1 MSYENSKPRLLVV
14 DDEEINIQLL
24 TRLFRE
30 NCDIDTAMD
39 GQAAL
44 NQLQMKTYD
53 LVLLDIMMPVLNGLE
68 VLRTIRRSQDIAT
81 LPVILV
87 SAVTERADVAR
98 GIQLGANDYI
108 TKPLDIDIVRAR
120 VTTQII
126 MKQLMDERH
135 RHIGQLQQLNDV
147 RTRMVQVA
155 SHDLKNPLNNLRMLA
170 RIMRDEAANPEKI
183 LDLTDMLEN
192 SLGTMLGVIE
202 GFLDSQLVGSDDLV
216 LAMQPVDTEEIIQQ
230 VIKQYTVAAQQKQI
244 NLHVNGISHDRI
256 LADSNRLQQVLSN
269 LVSNAIKYS
278 PIGSTVTV
286 SSQTANHRWR
296 LRVIDEGPGIPA
308 EEHHH
313 LFQPFSTHK
322 ISTKPT
328 GGESSTGLGLW
339 IVKQMIELQDGTVGV
354 EFPQEGGS
362 VFWLE
367 LAIAPQTAE
376 A

>member
-1 MSYENSKPRLLVV
+1 MSYENSKPCLLVV
-14 DDEEINIQLL
+14 DDEEINLQLL
-24 TRLFRE
+24 TRLFQE
-30 NCDIDTAMD
+30 YDIDTAMD

-44 NQLQMKTYD
+44 NQLQAKTYD

-68 VLRTIRRSQDIAT
+68 VLRTIRRTKDIAT

-98 GIQLGANDYI
+98 GIRLGANDYI
-108 TKPLDIDIVRAR
+108 TKPLDVDIVRAR
-120 VTTQII
+120 VTTQIM

-170 RIMRDEAANPEKI
+170 RIMRDEAVSPEKI
-183 LDLTDMLEN
+183 LELTDIMEN

-202 GFLDSQLVGSDDLV
+202 GFLDSQLVGSDEFALS
-216 LAMQPVDTEEIIQQ
+216 MQPVDTEAIIQQ
-230 VIKQYTVAAQQKQI
+230 VVSQYMVAAQQKQI
-244 NLHVNGISHDRI
+244 NLHVNGLSSSRI
-256 LADSNRLQQVLSN
+256 LADANRLQQVLSN

-278 PIGSTVTV
+278 PIGSSVTV
-286 SSQTANHRWR
+286 SSETADNRWR
-296 LRVIDEGPGIPA
+296 LRVIDEGPGIP
-308 EEHHH
+308 EDEHHH
-313 LFQPFSTHK
+313 LFQPFSTNK

-354 EFPQEGGS
+354 EFPKEGGS

-367 LAIAPQTAE
+367 LAIVPQTAE
-376 A
+376 V